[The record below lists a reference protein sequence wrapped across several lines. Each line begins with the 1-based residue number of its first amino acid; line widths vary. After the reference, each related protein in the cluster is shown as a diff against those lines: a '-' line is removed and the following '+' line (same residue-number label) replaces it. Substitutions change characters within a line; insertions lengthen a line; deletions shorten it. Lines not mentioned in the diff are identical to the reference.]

1 MEQQVCD
8 EPHADEQTKAEDY
21 GNAAQKD
28 TWQRYLCTVAW
39 LWLFTANQAIAAH
52 CKKRICKKRR
62 KKEHAWIRIENQH
75 HGSEGG
81 YTDCTKNN
89 AHKPVDSNGF

>member
-1 MEQQVCD
+1 MRRPCVCLLFGKPPPGAAHSLMEQQVCD

-39 LWLFTANQAIAAH
+39 LRLFTAN
-52 CKKRICKKRR
+52 
-62 KKEHAWIRIENQH
+62 
-75 HGSEGG
+75 
-81 YTDCTKNN
+81 
-89 AHKPVDSNGF
+89 